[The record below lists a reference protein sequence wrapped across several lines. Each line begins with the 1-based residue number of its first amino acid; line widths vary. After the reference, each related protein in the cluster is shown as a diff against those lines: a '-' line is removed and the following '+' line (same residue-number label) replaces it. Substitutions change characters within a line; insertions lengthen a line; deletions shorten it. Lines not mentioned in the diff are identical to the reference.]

1 MSLSLSSNW
10 LGHVSNCIDI
20 WKHWEFRA
28 KSDLSDESILS
39 PPKSPI
45 QFSKLNFT
53 RLVKFCSYR
62 HFNQIDETS
71 TENYLKEIICAF
83 DNNLFVGTEW
93 RKFAAKL
100 RDCAVQWLKCRLCG
114 GEIPFCGF
122 SPEHFFCGI
131 PPVHIFLRIFPS
143 AHFYAPEGCQRRPL
157 HNNNTDTNTTKMGL
171 SIGYL
176 GYLSTQFSFLSLTPG
191 LAFLSLTA
199 LF

>member
-45 QFSKLNFT
+45 QFSDRAKLNFT

-100 RDCAVQWLKCRLCG
+100 RDCAVQWLKCRLRNPFLWIFPGAHFSVDFPQCTF
-114 GEIPFCGF
+114 FCGF
-122 SPEHFFCGI
+122 PQCTFFW
-131 PPVHIFLRIFPS
+131 RPS
-143 AHFYAPEGCQRRPL
+143 IKATSQ
-157 HNNNTDTNTTKMGL
+157 
-171 SIGYL
+171 
-176 GYLSTQFSFLSLTPG
+176 Q
-191 LAFLSLTA
+191 
-199 LF
+199 

>member
-83 DNNLFVGTEW
+83 DNNLFVRTEW
-93 RKFAAKL
+93 RQFAAKL
-100 RDCAVQWLKCRLCG
+100 RDCAVQWLKCRLRNPFLWIFPGAHFSVDFPQCTF
-114 GEIPFCGF
+114 FCGF
-122 SPEHFFCGI
+122 PQCTFFW
-131 PPVHIFLRIFPS
+131 RPS
-143 AHFYAPEGCQRRPL
+143 IKATSQ
-157 HNNNTDTNTTKMGL
+157 
-171 SIGYL
+171 
-176 GYLSTQFSFLSLTPG
+176 Q
-191 LAFLSLTA
+191 
-199 LF
+199 